1 MKTIT
6 DDELQVLLENI
17 NRNMK
22 EYDDDI
28 CVKMEHSDRAEL
40 RYMAFKNTDASAHK
54 RAYAEFGSANEY

>member
-28 CVKMEHSDRAEL
+28 SVKMEHSDRAEL
-40 RYMAFKNTDASAHK
+40 RYMRLKKTDTSAHQTV
-54 RAYAEFGSANEY
+54 YAEFSSVNEY